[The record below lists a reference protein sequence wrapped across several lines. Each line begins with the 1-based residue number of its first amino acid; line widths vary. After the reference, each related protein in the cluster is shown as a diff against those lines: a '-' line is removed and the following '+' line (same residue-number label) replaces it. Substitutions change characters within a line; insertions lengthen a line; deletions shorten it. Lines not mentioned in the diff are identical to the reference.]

1 MAQQVDPCH
10 VSYGLPNP
18 SCIITPS
25 GPLGR
30 VSSHLP
36 QNVVV
41 LIDALDECDGA
52 STFDNPIL
60 RLLRDQLAK
69 LPKQVWY
76 AWTDSIYHSNLNAS

>member
-1 MAQQVDPCH
+1 MGHAIVM
-10 VSYGLPNP
+10 N
-18 SCIITPS
+18 TPS

-36 QNVVV
+36 PNVVV

-69 LPKQVWY
+69 LPKQVCMEAAHY
-76 AWTDSIYHSNLNAS
+76 LQLIYI